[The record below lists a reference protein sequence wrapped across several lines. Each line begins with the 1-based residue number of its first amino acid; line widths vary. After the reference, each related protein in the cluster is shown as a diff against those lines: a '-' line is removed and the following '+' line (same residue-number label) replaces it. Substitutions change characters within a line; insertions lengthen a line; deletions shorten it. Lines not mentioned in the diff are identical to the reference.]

1 MFSRAPVELDKC
13 ILLTSECQTVPVKKE
28 EDGGLQIKEENLRD
42 GHSGEMHP
50 ERGERGVKESSD
62 KKGDKETSRGDD
74 SAGDGSTE
82 VRKAQSLSAAL
93 NAALGLCL
101 NFAANNTRHTAISF
115 DLML

>member
-1 MFSRAPVELDKC
+1 M
-13 ILLTSECQTVPVKKE
+13 KKE

-50 ERGERGVKESSD
+50 ERGER
-62 KKGDKETSRGDD
+62 DKETSRGDD
-74 SAGDGSTE
+74 SAGDCSTE

-93 NAALGLCL
+93 SAALGLCL
-101 NFAANNTRHTAISF
+101 NFAANNIRHTAISF